1 MDLVSLTDVQEWVT
15 SPSDLLPSMVEM
27 SIRLEVDVE
36 QRQVVEAVISLP
48 HQYPRSCPPEVYV
61 RQVTYE
67 VTILKLISNVR
78 SDNLNRNQQSLI
90 NKDMQS
96 FLETEIIPEVNH

>member
-1 MDLVSLTDVQEWVT
+1 MFDLRWT
-15 SPSDLLPSMVEM
+15 S
-27 SIRLEVDVE
+27 
-36 QRQVVEAVISLP
+36 
-48 HQYPRSCPPEVYV
+48 EVYV
-61 RQVTYE
+61 RQVPYE
-67 VTILKLISNVR
+67 VTMLKLISNVR